1 MQSLRALIEDA
12 ARRFP
17 ALLARLG
24 VVDRR
29 MGEEAFLLATPVMV
43 TGGLRILLR
52 LADFVMVGI
61 ALGGAG
67 LAALELGFQYFFIG
81 FALSLAVSSG
91 TISVVAR
98 YEGAGQRDRA
108 ELALKQSLWLTL
120 AVSLPLTWVG
130 WTYSPQLIDVLTDDP
145 EAIRLGAAYLQI
157 LMLSLAFRF
166 WSLVASRALAG
177 TGDTRTPM
185 FVRLV
190 TLPTNVVLN
199 ALLIFGLFGFPR
211 LGIVGAAIGTAVTN
225 IFTGVVFLWLALSG
239 RYDATLHLG
248 GRQLDTDIIRE
259 ILRVGVPLGGMRLLQ
274 TFGRFPFLFVLGT
287 LGTPV
292 LAAYAVGRQVV
303 LLAMMP
309 AWGYS
314 TAASTLVG
322 QAIGAGED
330 EEATRYGWQTL
341 RIAVATQL
349 LIAAVVFALSRPVVQ
364 LFNPDDVGLAVDFVR
379 VFAFGVAGFSIDRVM
394 RGALRGAGDTRW
406 PLYGMFIGSFLLRLP
421 IAFLALPATYV
432 VTLAGVSVSPGMGLG
447 LAAVFAAILV
457 DLYVKGAINTLRFAS
472 GRWRAVARESD
483 IGTAP
488 GG

>member
-1 MQSLRALIEDA
+1 MQSLRALIEAA

-98 YEGAGQRDRA
+98 YEGAGEGDRA
-108 ELALKQSLWLTL
+108 DLALKQSLWLTL

-145 EAIRLGAAYLQI
+145 EAIRLGAAYLEV
-157 LMLSLAFRF
+157 LMLSLSFRF

-185 FVRLV
+185 FVRLF

-199 ALLIFGLFGFPR
+199 ALLIFGLFGFPE
-211 LGIVGAAIGTAVTN
+211 LGIVGAAVGTAVTN
-225 IFTGVVFLWLALSG
+225 ALTGTVFLALAVSG
-239 RYDATLHLG
+239 KYAVTLHLG
-248 GRQLDTDIIRE
+248 GRQLDPGIVRE
-259 ILRVGVPLGGMRLLQ
+259 ILRVGLPLGGMRLLQ
-274 TFGRFPFLFVLGT
+274 TFGRFPFLFVLGA

-292 LAAYAVGRQVV
+292 LAAYAVGRRVV

-314 TAASTLVG
+314 TASSTLVG
-322 QAIGAGED
+322 QAIGAGD
-330 EEATRYGWQTL
+330 GDEATRYGWQTL
-341 RIAVATQL
+341 RLAVATQL
-349 LIAAVVFALSRPVVQ
+349 LIAAVVIAAAEPIVR

-379 VFAFGVAGFSIDRVM
+379 VFGVGVAGFSIDRVM

-406 PLYGMFIGSFLLRLP
+406 PLYGMFVGIFLLRLP
-421 IAFLALPATYV
+421 VAFLALPAAYA
-432 VTLAGVSVSPGMGLG
+432 VTLGGLSLTPGLGLG
-447 LAAVFAAILV
+447 LAAMFAAILL

-472 GRWRAVARESD
+472 GRWQAVAARSD
-483 IGTAP
+483 VGAAP
-488 GG
+488 TD

>member
-1 MQSLRALIEDA
+1 MASLRTWIDTGL
-12 ARRFP
+12 RGFP
-17 ALLARLG
+17 ALLARFG
-24 VVDRR
+24 IVDRR
-29 MGEEAFLLATPVMV
+29 MGEEAFRLATPVMV

-98 YEGAGQRDRA
+98 YEGADQPEDA
-108 ELALKQSLWLTL
+108 DFALKQSLWLSL
-120 AVSLPLTWVG
+120 AISVPLTAIG
-130 WTYSPQLIDVLTDDP
+130 WFYAPPLIDVLTDDP
-145 EAIRLGAAYLQI
+145 EAIRLGAAYLEV

-185 FVRLV
+185 FVRLF

-199 ALLIFGLFGFPR
+199 ALLIFGLLGFPR
-211 LGIVGAAIGTAVTN
+211 LGIVGAAVGTAVTN
-225 IFTGVVFLWLALSG
+225 TVTGLVFLGLALSG
-239 RYDATLHLG
+239 RYDVTLHLG
-248 GRQLDTDIIRE
+248 GKQWDTDVARE

-292 LAAYAVGRQVV
+292 LAAYAVGRRVV

-314 TAASTLVG
+314 TASSTLVG
-322 QAIGAGED
+322 QAIGGDDDA
-330 EEATRYGWQTL
+330 EATRYGWQTL

-349 LIAAVVFALSRPVVQ
+349 LIAAAVFVLARPIVL
-364 LFNPDDVGLAVDFVR
+364 LFNPNDVGLAVAFVR
-379 VFAFGVAGFSIDRVM
+379 VFAVGVAGFSIDRVM
-394 RGALRGAGDTRW
+394 RGGLRGAGDTRW
-406 PLYGMFIGSFLLRLP
+406 PLYGMFIGIFVLRLP
-421 IAFLALPATYV
+421 IAFLALPASFV
-432 VTLAGVSVSPGMGLG
+432 VTLAGVSIAPGLG
-447 LAAVFAAILV
+447 AGLGAVFAAILV
-457 DLYVKGAINTLRFAS
+457 DLYAKAGINTLRFAS
-472 GRWRAVARESD
+472 GRWQAIARESE
-483 IGTAP
+483 IGAAP
-488 GG
+488 EG